1 MPPVSFRLDP
11 LLERFVPRPV
21 ASVLAPPLEMMLSL
35 RSLSKAYA
43 RLPPTRSPAEFAA
56 GALSE
61 INVHFEATGAV
72 GDIPRSGGLVVVAN
86 HPFGGIEGLYLY
98 SLLSGLRPDVRI
110 LGNQL
115 LGRVSELAPVLFPVD
130 ILSGRAA
137 ASGNSVAM
145 RAAMR
150 HVRAGGVLIV
160 FPAGEVS
167 SLDPGTRTVVD
178 PAWHPSVA
186 RLILLSRAPVLPVYF
201 AGSNSPLFHAAGL
214 LHPRLRT
221 ALLPREFLNKRNRT
235 IPLRIGRVVPVRQIA
250 AFDGDGPL
258 TEHLRVRVYALAP
271 EPVGSGA
278 RPAALHVAMADEAH
292 LIPSAA
298 PLP

>member
-72 GDIPRSGGLVVVAN
+72 GDIPLSGGLVVVAN

-115 LGRVSELAPVLFPVD
+115 LGRVSELAPVLEAGPELLVMGEEEAR
-130 ILSGRAA
+130 GRLERIRRSARPTA
-137 ASGNSVAM
+137 
-145 RAAMR
+145 
-150 HVRAGGVLIV
+150 
-160 FPAGEVS
+160 
-167 SLDPGTRTVVD
+167 
-178 PAWHPSVA
+178 PAWWWG
-186 RLILLSRAPVLPVYF
+186 R
-201 AGSNSPLFHAAGL
+201 GW
-214 LHPRLRT
+214 RT
-221 ALLPREFLNKRNRT
+221 AGF
-235 IPLRIGRVVPVRQIA
+235 
-250 AFDGDGPL
+250 
-258 TEHLRVRVYALAP
+258 
-271 EPVGSGA
+271 
-278 RPAALHVAMADEAH
+278 RPA
-292 LIPSAA
+292 P
-298 PLP
+298 PRPP